1 MLRASAA
8 MAPKQAASLDRTWKW
23 HRESQ
28 RGKVTIERRPT
39 RSVSQTA
46 VDAAADNM
54 NWAPT
59 DVDTPVAFVAFDVE
73 NTG

>member
-1 MLRASAA
+1 M
-8 MAPKQAASLDRTWKW
+8 
-23 HRESQ
+23 
-28 RGKVTIERRPT
+28 TIERRPT

-59 DVDTPVAFVAFDVE
+59 DVDIPVAFVAFDVE